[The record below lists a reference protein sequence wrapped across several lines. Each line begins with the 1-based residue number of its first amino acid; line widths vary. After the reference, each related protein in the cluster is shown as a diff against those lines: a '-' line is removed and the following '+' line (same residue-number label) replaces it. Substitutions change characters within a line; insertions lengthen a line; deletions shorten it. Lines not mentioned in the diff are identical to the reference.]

1 LWLLRSVLK
10 VSKVPIGIAMLEIL
24 LDMLMKSV
32 GSLKVRVMV
41 WLVSDTHKVMTTPIF
56 IVFIMVSLEVT
67 SWLPSKQYCGV
78 FSAIS

>member
-32 GSLKVRVMV
+32 GSLKVKVMV
-41 WLVSDTHKVMTTPIF
+41 
-56 IVFIMVSLEVT
+56 
-67 SWLPSKQYCGV
+67 
-78 FSAIS
+78 

>member
-1 LWLLRSVLK
+1 
-10 VSKVPIGIAMLEIL
+10 
-24 LDMLMKSV
+24 MKSV